1 MVIKTQLIIRTL
13 ADCEVIIQR
22 GLNTFI
28 DVGNALLEIR
38 DNRLY
43 KDCHATF
50 EDYCKERWDFTR
62 QHAYRLMEAAEVAG
76 NLSPMGDILPAT
88 ERQARP
94 LTQLEPEQQREV
106 WGRVTESGDKVTA
119 SRVQEEVDSIIGKAH
134 VSHNSG
140 NNEWYTP
147 SVFIEAARAAMGSID
162 IDPASS
168 DKANEIVLAE
178 SYFTKSD
185 DGRLQKWHIH
195 KWLNP
200 SVCSCGVQPNV
211 LQWKYE
217 KTRDMLKV
225 WWDDMQNRHQ
235 TVLELLPRTSIIES
249 REKVLQMLAG
259 IAEHGNLLLEK
270 NRNALF
276 RFVVQGLCEGIRQ
289 VETSEAESR
298 PGGTGE
304 ASNGETEIQS
314 KRKRQSIQAQQLSNP
329 QLQAEG
335 KNNGDTFQLD
345 YGNVGDMPRSME
357 SQMRILS
364 SDWPPSARPL
374 YSLIASRMS
383 GDYSRQY
390 NSCVLEM
397 QCLEGKPTSY
407 GVDKGQASICPNC
420 GATGFSGIFA
430 SSIWMNP
437 PYAQPLILD
446 FCELLVQKYR
456 DKEIQQACVLV
467 NNATETVHYQ
477 HMMEACS
484 AICFIKGR
492 VKFVDESGDASGA
505 PLQGQSILYF
515 GLNQSAFAECFSAY
529 GVILYAK

>member
-13 ADCEVIIQR
+13 EDCEVIIQR

-76 NLSPMGDILPAT
+76 NLSPIGDNLPTA
-88 ERQARP
+88 ESQARP

-147 SVFIEAARAAMGSID
+147 SVFIEAARAVMGSID
-162 IDPASS
+162 TDPASS
-168 DKANEIVLAE
+168 DKANEIVLAGR
-178 SYFTKSD
+178 YFTKSD
-185 DGRLQKWHIH
+185 DGR
-195 KWLNP
+195 
-200 SVCSCGVQPNV
+200 
-211 LQWKYE
+211 
-217 KTRDMLKV
+217 
-225 WWDDMQNRHQ
+225 
-235 TVLELLPRTSIIES
+235 
-249 REKVLQMLAG
+249 
-259 IAEHGNLLLEK
+259 
-270 NRNALF
+270 
-276 RFVVQGLCEGIRQ
+276 
-289 VETSEAESR
+289 
-298 PGGTGE
+298 
-304 ASNGETEIQS
+304 
-314 KRKRQSIQAQQLSNP
+314 
-329 QLQAEG
+329 
-335 KNNGDTFQLD
+335 FQRWG
-345 YGNVGDMPRSME
+345 GNV
-357 SQMRILS
+357 
-364 SDWPPSARPL
+364 
-374 YSLIASRMS
+374 
-383 GDYSRQY
+383 
-390 NSCVLEM
+390 
-397 QCLEGKPTSY
+397 
-407 GVDKGQASICPNC
+407 
-420 GATGFSGIFA
+420 
-430 SSIWMNP
+430 WMNP
-437 PYAQPLILD
+437 PYSQPLILD